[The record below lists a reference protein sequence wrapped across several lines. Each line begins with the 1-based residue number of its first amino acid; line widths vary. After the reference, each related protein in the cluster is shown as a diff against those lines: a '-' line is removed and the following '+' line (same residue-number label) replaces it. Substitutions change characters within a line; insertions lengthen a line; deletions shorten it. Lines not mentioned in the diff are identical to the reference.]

1 MSAAPSFCPT
11 CGVAVAPGE
20 RFCHE
25 CGASLAGAVV
35 DPPSPQAA
43 TNAPPAP
50 ARQPIVVPTPGAGLA
65 SALQMPALPVRL
77 GAPTNVVSL
86 MVALMIVVAAIALAI
101 SILLAGGDHPPT
113 TDGTSTTAARQV
125 IDVQNIKAEVPGDW
139 DILTRSGDTIAA
151 KDRTGRTLWLRSA
164 VLLTSTTLDAV
175 LDRFLDKARHEAPD
189 AKICAGPET
198 AVVPGGPV
206 GGRYAVICSTFIPQ
220 GGGPA
225 ARFADAYY
233 IGLDGEATNV
243 YVMQLTA
250 SPESLQAFATTVRD
264 LPPPVWKLFKE

>member
-1 MSAAPSFCPT
+1 MSAAPRFCPA
-11 CGVAVAPGE
+11 CGVAVGPDE

-25 CGASLAGAVV
+25 CGASLAGAIVDAPVPQPVV
-35 DPPSPQAA
+35 MS
-43 TNAPPAP
+43 
-50 ARQPIVVPTPGAGLA
+50 TPGAGA
-65 SALQMPALPVRL
+65 AAVLQVPGWSLRL

-101 SILLAGGDHPPT
+101 SILLAGRGQPPT
-113 TDGTSTTAARQV
+113 TDDPSTTGARQV
-125 IDVQNIKAEVPGDW
+125 IDVQNIRAEIPHDW
-139 DILTRSGDTIAA
+139 DVLTRSGDTIAA
-151 KDRTGRTLWLRSA
+151 KDGAGRTLWLRSA
-164 VLLTSTTLDAV
+164 GLASTITLDTV

-225 ARFADAYY
+225 VRFADAYY
-233 IGLDGEATNV
+233 IGLDHAGTNV
-243 YVMQLTA
+243 FVLQLTA
-250 SPESLQAFATTVRD
+250 TPENLQAFATTVHD